1 MRSLLLF
8 IVISLSIVSCSKSTE
23 KTNHKLIKTEVN
35 TVLNNWHKDVANANF
50 EAYFDAMTD
59 DAIFIGT
66 DASENWTKK
75 QFMEFSKPYFDKKET
90 WNFKPLERHIFISDD
105 GKTIWFDEL
114 LDTWMHICRGS
125 GILVKQENK
134 WKIQHYVLSV
144 TIPNDSMKS
153 VIAIKKNSD
162 LEFIKKKYK

>member
-8 IVISLSIVSCSKSTE
+8 IAIGLSIVRCSKSE
-23 KTNHKLIKTEVN
+23 KINQKSIKTATN
-35 TVLNNWHKDVANANF
+35 LVLDNWHKDVANARF
-50 EAYFDAMTD
+50 EAYFNAMTD
-59 DAIFIGT
+59 DANFIGT

-105 GKTIWFDEL
+105 GKTVWFDEL
-114 LDTWMHICRGS
+114 LDTWMHLCRGS
-125 GILVKQENK
+125 GVLVKQENK

-162 LEFIKKKYK
+162 VAFIEKN